1 MLQDLGTLESL
12 MAVGQ
17 EQSATVLRK
26 ARPLRED
33 RREAAKRAFT
43 TRRVELDLAKRLRSD
58 LRPRAGDLVLA
69 RVVQLGQHQKLE
81 SPHGRRAQLYEGDEI
96 IVAFGERYAPDQFEA
111 VVPEDIG
118 SCDLVAG
125 GGVAGKVISRHAR
138 MRAATRIEPVGL
150 LADDAGKVLNLARF
164 GLPLARAK
172 SALPPVVAVVGTSMN
187 AGKTTAAAG
196 LIHGLSRA
204 GLAVAATKVTGTGS
218 GGDLWTMLDAG
229 ARSVLDF
236 SDLGHASTAGLA
248 EARIEAVALSL
259 IAHSAASKPDVIV
272 VEVAD
277 GLLQRETGALLR
289 SPRLRDQLHGVLFA
303 AGDAMGALAGH
314 DWLVGAGHRVLGVSG
329 LVSASPLGMREAE
342 AALGRP
348 VLTLAELRD
357 AVTAPKVCFAE
368 GAAACVA

>member
-1 MLQDLGTLESL
+1 MLQDMRTLESL
-12 MAVGQ
+12 LGTDG
-17 EQSATVLRK
+17 ERSANILRK
-26 ARPLRED
+26 GRMLRED

-43 TRRVELDLAKRLRSD
+43 TRRVDLELATRLRSD

-69 RVVQLGQHQKLE
+69 RVAQLGQHQKLE

-96 IVAFGERYAPDQFEA
+96 IVSYGERYAPDQFEA
-111 VVPEDIG
+111 VVPEDL
-118 SCDLVAG
+118 SPCDLVAG
-125 GGVAGKVISRHAR
+125 GGVAGKVLSRHAKI
-138 MRAATRIEPVGL
+138 RAATRLEPIGL
-150 LADDAGKVLNLARF
+150 LADDGCKVLNLARF
-164 GLPLARAK
+164 ALPRLTTK

-236 SDLGHASTAGLA
+236 TDHGHASTAGLDHD
-248 EARIEAVALSL
+248 RIESVALSL
-259 IAHSAASKPDVIV
+259 MAHSATTKPDVIV

-289 SPRLRDQLHGVLFA
+289 SPRLREVLHGVLFA
-303 AGDAMGALAGH
+303 AGDAMGAVAGH
-314 DWLVGAGHRVLGVSG
+314 QWLVEAGHRVLGVSG
-329 LVSASPLGMREAE
+329 LLSASPLAVREAE
-342 AALGRP
+342 AALGRQ
-348 VLTLAELRD
+348 VLLLANLRD
-357 AVTAPKVCFAE
+357 AITAPKICFGDGE
-368 GAAACVA
+368 VSCVA